1 MTLYPHGLPYDDID
15 PDTSA
20 IFDAERNSEL
30 AVARHRKGRSH
41 GPTLELT
48 DEIVAQARSVET
60 EQWLHDTVNRRLAVR
75 IRPSGGKTF
84 YYWGQ
89 ETDEENTRR
98 IRLGSTDDYT
108 VNQARVKAEWA
119 ASSSSLV
126 VEPKLRRSLP
136 ISKALVEYFG
146 DHSPADSD
154 HFKTVQGYFYS
165 HIEPR
170 FGDRPFSAV
179 LREEWI
185 VLAETIALDQ
195 RSRGVNFHK
204 SLKALLGWAVRRG
217 LLQINPLHH
226 HKLEIPPVR
235 SKRNL
240 DKYELGA
247 IYIEAEHLGPPWQ
260 DMVRLVILTGEPI
273 EYVRKMRGSDI
284 DRKHGIWHVEHSGV
298 FVRRRRPFRSVFL
311 TPEALALLDQHR
323 GISGPFFPSPA
334 SLYNDAC
341 LNYRQE
347 IHEQLI
353 ELCEFQ
359 KRFGMGDVRR
369 GVHAMVKELGGL
381 PEWTSYLMRQ
391 LPTWRSARPI
401 RDMDDWI

>member
-15 PDTSA
+15 PDTA
-20 IFDAERNSEL
+20 VIFDAERSSEL

-41 GPTLELT
+41 GTTLELT
-48 DEIVAQARSVET
+48 DEIVAQARSLET

-75 IRPSGGKTF
+75 IRPKGGKTF

-89 ETDEENTRR
+89 ASDGENSRR

-108 VNQARVKAEWA
+108 VEQARVKAEWA

-126 VEPKLRRSLP
+126 AEPKLRRNMP
-136 ISKALVEYFG
+136 IKNALIEYFG

-170 FGDRPFSAV
+170 FGDRPFSGV
-179 LREEWI
+179 SREEWI

-195 RSRGVNFHK
+195 RSRGINFHK

-217 LLQINPLHH
+217 LLKVNPLHH
-226 HKLEIPPVR
+226 HKLEVPPIR

-240 DKYELGA
+240 DKFELGA
-247 IYIEAEHLGPPWQ
+247 IYIEADQLGQPWQ
-260 DMVRLVILTGEPI
+260 DMIRLVFLTGEPI
-273 EYVRKMRGSDI
+273 EYVRKIRGGDI
-284 DRKHGIWHVEHSGV
+284 DWQRGIWHVEHSGV
-298 FVRRRRPFRSVFL
+298 FVKRQRPFRSVTL
-311 TPEALALLDQHR
+311 TPEALALLDR
-323 GISGPFFPSPA
+323 YRSIAGPIFPSPA
-334 SLYNDAC
+334 SLHKNAC

-347 IHEQLI
+347 IHDELI
-353 ELCEFQ
+353 ELCRFK

-391 LPTWRSARPI
+391 LPTWRIARPI

>member
-20 IFDAERNSEL
+20 IFDAERSSEL
-30 AVARHRKGRSH
+30 AVAQHRKGRFH

-48 DEIVAQARSVET
+48 DEIVAQARPIET

-89 ETDEENTRR
+89 EADEENTRR

-119 ASSSSLV
+119 ASSSSAV
-126 VEPKLRRSLP
+126 AEPKLRRSLP
-136 ISKALVEYFG
+136 ISKALIEYFG
-146 DHSPADSD
+146 DHSPADSE
-154 HFKTVQGYFYS
+154 HFKTVRGYFYS

-170 FGDRPFSAV
+170 FGDRPFSGV
-179 LREEWI
+179 TRDEWI
-185 VLAETIALDQ
+185 VLAETVALDQ
-195 RSRGVNFHK
+195 RSRGINFHK
-204 SLKALLGWAVRRG
+204 SLKSLLGWAVRRG
-217 LLQINPLHH
+217 LLTVNPLHH

-240 DKYELGA
+240 DKDELGA
-247 IYIEAEHLGPPWQ
+247 IYIEAEHLGQPWQ

-273 EYVRKMRGSDI
+273 EYVRHMRGTDI
-284 DRKHGIWHVEHSGV
+284 DWQRDTWHVEHSGV
-298 FVRRRRPFRSVFL
+298 FVRRRRPLRSVSF
-311 TPEALALLDQHR
+311 TPEALALLDQYR
-323 GISGPFFPSPA
+323 DVSGPFFPSSA
-334 SLYNDAC
+334 SLHKGAC

-353 ELCEFQ
+353 ELCEFK

-381 PEWTSYLMRQ
+381 SEWTSYLMRE
-391 LPTWRSARPI
+391 LPTCRSARPI